1 MSIFYLSID
10 DIKTIKHAKQVLN
23 ILNNNIIFFLHFI
36 NLAIDVPNVENNTA
50 CVSSVQKKVKI
61 NGLVFCS
68 SLYCLDGHDHRVDA
82 VFCFIQLGATACCC

>member
-1 MSIFYLSID
+1 MKSTYTLIVVLTVYIGSMLTKSLQQDYFIMSIFYLSID

-50 CVSSVQKKVKI
+50 CVSSVQKKSQ
-61 NGLVFCS
+61 N
-68 SLYCLDGHDHRVDA
+68 
-82 VFCFIQLGATACCC
+82 